1 MPFGLFES
9 TRIRTIIPQINHHS
23 ALKLACTII
32 YSYYQLLQSL
42 PIYLVRTWIVNQ
54 SMHATILLIVYMYY
68 MIITDNFSMMLSS
81 LSWEPAKPVYS
92 WTCYCFLFWCL
103 LSEFSCLYATI
114 SDDCSWFSSSTGSHT
129 VLLNGPNSAVQ
140 CHLNSRECRNLK

>member
-9 TRIRTIIPQINHHS
+9 TRITPQINHHS
-23 ALKLACTII
+23 ALTLVCTII

-42 PIYLVRTWIVNQ
+42 PKVEFTWFGHESTNPCMLRSYWLYICI
-54 SMHATILLIVYMYY
+54 MWLLLITLAWCWVVCRESQQSQY
-68 MIITDNFSMMLSS
+68 TA
-81 LSWEPAKPVYS
+81 EHA
-92 WTCYCFLFWCL
+92 CFLFRCL

-114 SDDCSWFSSSTGSHT
+114 SDDCSWFSSSTRSHT

-140 CHLNSRECRNLK
+140 FHLNSQQCRNLK